1 MIDQLLKIS
10 RIFTSMNV
18 VETKVANS
26 YVYIG
31 NKNTSVSANQNK
43 FAMFLITENQMF
55 LITC

>member
-1 MIDQLLKIS
+1 
-10 RIFTSMNV
+10 MNV

-43 FAMFLITENQMF
+43 FASNQMF